1 MRKIVVC
8 SALVAALA
16 GLSASSSLLAEPAPI
31 KSGTVALSPQNTLIQ
46 FVCAH
51 VGPKPDPRT
60 GHFAKFTGQAQIDEA
75 AKSLK
80 SVSVEI
86 DTNSI
91 TTQFDKL
98 TTHLKSPDFFEAR
111 QYPTAKFESTKIT
124 PGQGG
129 QALLTGKL
137 TLHGV
142 TKEISFPAAVSVSP
156 SGFSLSSNFSI
167 ERSQFG
173 MNFGPGQ
180 VENKVDLKIAVGEK
194 TPAK

>member
-1 MRKIVVC
+1 MRKVLASFAIVTT
-8 SALVAALA
+8 LAAF
-16 GLSASSSLLAEPAPI
+16 SSWSHLHADPVPI
-31 KSGTVALSPQNTLIQ
+31 KSGTITLSPQNTLIQ

-51 VGPKPDPRT
+51 IAPNPDPRT
-60 GHFAKFTGQAQIDEA
+60 GHFAKFSGQAQVDA
-75 AKSLK
+75 TAKALK

-98 TTHLKSPDFFEAR
+98 TAHLKSPDFFEAR
-111 QYPTAKFESTKIT
+111 QYPTAKFESTKIS
-124 PGQGG
+124 PGQSG
-129 QALLTGKL
+129 QAQITGKL

-142 TKEISFPAAVSVSP
+142 TKEISFPATVAFTST
-156 SGFSLSSNFSI
+156 GFTLNSDFSI

-173 MNFGPGQ
+173 MNFGPDK